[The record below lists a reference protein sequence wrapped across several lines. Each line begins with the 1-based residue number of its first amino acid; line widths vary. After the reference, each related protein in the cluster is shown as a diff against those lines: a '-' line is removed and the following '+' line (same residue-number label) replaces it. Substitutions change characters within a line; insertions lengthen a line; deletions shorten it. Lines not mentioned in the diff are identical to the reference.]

1 LALGCRGAGPPR
13 ENGEDPVAADTSAPD
28 QRSSSGTRTEVEI
41 LDVQLRLFADARIH
55 VIRLAGTVASA
66 HSGEAVALDVKE
78 SYTIAVEGA
87 ETRIEWA
94 DLSAVLNEYTFAF
107 DGAPVGDL
115 TIDREEDEDQR
126 DEVELRGDLE
136 SALGLRFEIEGR
148 PEVTSDGRIR
158 IRTTSVQ
165 ALDIPVEGLMH
176 ALGLDAADLMGNL
189 EDRGIDFEG
198 DDLILDASRAFPP
211 PRMSGRVTAVR
222 VEEDGLRIV
231 LGDPDAAPPPG
242 GANHLWFRGGTIRIG
257 RMTQTDADLRIVD
270 ADPDDPFD
278 FFPDRMNDQLAAG
291 YAKMRADGGLTMFV
305 PDFEETR

>member
-1 LALGCRGAGPPR
+1 MALGCRGGGPPR
-13 ENGEDPVAADTSAPD
+13 GDGEGPVAADTSSPAP
-28 QRSSSGTRTEVEI
+28 RSSGGNPTEVEI

-55 VIRLAGTVASA
+55 VIRLVGTVTSV
-66 HSGEAVALDVKE
+66 HGGEAVALDDKQ

-87 ETRIEWA
+87 ETRIAWA

-115 TIDREEDEDQR
+115 TIDREEDEDQL
-126 DEVELRGDLE
+126 DQVELRGDLE
-136 SALGLRFEIEGR
+136 SALGLRFEIEGI

-189 EDRGIDFEG
+189 EERGIDFEG

-211 PRMSGRVTAVR
+211 PRMSGRVAAVH
-222 VEEDGLRIV
+222 VEEDGLRIA
-231 LGDPDAAPPPG
+231 LGDPDKAPALDR
-242 GANHLWFRGGTIRIG
+242 ANHLWFRGGTIRIG
-257 RMTQTDADLRIVD
+257 RMTQTNADLRIVD

-305 PDFEETR
+305 PDFDESR